1 MKFFK
6 IKSYAKLNL
15 SLYVIKKIPKKL
27 HTIESLVT
35 FINFYDLIYV
45 REIKALKHKIKFFGK
60 FSKNI
65 SKNNTINKLLNLLD
79 RKELLNTEALVL
91 GPSRFCESGMGLFMD
106 AGSRSKHSV
115 QTVMVTEH
123 LVGPQG
129 CDLYPAGR
137 LTACRVRLVYEHP

>member
-1 MKFFK
+1 MSPK
-6 IKSYAKLNL
+6 
-15 SLYVIKKIPKKL
+15 VVKKNYRSREGGHPRRPRKVRIC
-27 HTIESLVT
+27 SLV
-35 FINFYDLIYV
+35 LHPCSV
-45 REIKALKHKIKFFGK
+45 SQH
-60 FSKNI
+60 
-65 SKNNTINKLLNLLD
+65 D